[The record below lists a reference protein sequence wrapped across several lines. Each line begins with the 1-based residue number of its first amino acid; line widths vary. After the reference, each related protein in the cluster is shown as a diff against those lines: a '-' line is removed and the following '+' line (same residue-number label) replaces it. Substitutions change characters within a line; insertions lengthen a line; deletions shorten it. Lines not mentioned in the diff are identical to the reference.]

1 MDIYSNISIIIVLAV
16 FINYINFRFI
26 KMQPTIAIMT
36 TSLIIS
42 ILSLFLDRIG
52 FHSIHRDV
60 TQFVANLNFRDLLM
74 NLMLGCLLFAGSLT
88 IDISQL
94 KKQKWDIAILATIS
108 VLASAFIIGIF
119 TYYLLPVF
127 HIKLSFISCL
137 LFGAL
142 ISPTD
147 PIAVLSIFKKSHA
160 PKKLSLAIAAESLF
174 NDGLAVV
181 LFMTISHFA
190 FVPNAHPSAEAITFL
205 FLQKS
210 LGGLLFGLI
219 LSFAAYF
226 LMKPIDDHKI
236 EILLTLALVTGGYTL
251 AQMISVSGP
260 LAMVTV
266 GIFIASRKREIV
278 ISKNSREHIETFWGL
293 IDELLN
299 AILFLLIGFEIL
311 VIPVSFL
318 QMFASLTLIPLLL
331 LARYITVAFPMI
343 FLKLKRNY
351 PPYSIRIMTWG
362 GLRGGV
368 AVALAL
374 SLPFGN
380 ARDIILPMTYIIV
393 LFSILCQGTTIKYLV
408 RKAKFSHVKQKET
421 KELISPEHAEA
432 MLDKLSHKPVDILE

>member
-26 KMQPTIAIMT
+26 KMQSTIAIML

-52 FHSIHRDV
+52 FHSIHSDV

-74 NLMLGCLLFAGSLT
+74 NFMLGFLLFAGSLT

-108 VLASAFIIGIF
+108 VLASAFVIAVF
-119 TYYLLPVF
+119 TYYLLRLF
-127 HIKLSFISCL
+127 HIDLNFIGCL

-147 PIAVLSIFKKSHA
+147 PIAVLSVFKQANA
-160 PKKLSLAIAAESLF
+160 PKKLSLTIAAESLF

-181 LFMTISHFA
+181 LFITISHFA
-190 FVPNAHPSAEAITFL
+190 FTANLHPTAGAITLL
-205 FLQKS
+205 FLHKS
-210 LGGLLFGLI
+210 VGGLLFGLA
-219 LSFAAYF
+219 LSFIAYF

-236 EILLTLALVTGGYTL
+236 EILLTLAIVTGGYTL
-251 AQMISVSGP
+251 AQTIGVSGP

-318 QMFASLTLIPLLL
+318 QMFASLAAIPLLL
-331 LARYITVAFPMI
+331 LARYITVALPMS
-343 FLKLKRNY
+343 FLKVWRRY

-374 SLPFGN
+374 SIPQG
-380 ARDIILPMTYIIV
+380 ATRDVILPMTYIVV
-393 LFSILCQGTTIKYLV
+393 LFSILCQGTTLKYLV
-408 RKAKFSHVKQKET
+408 RKAKFSHLKQKAT
-421 KELISPEHAEA
+421 KEIITSEHAEA
-432 MLDKLSHKPVDILE
+432 MLDKLSSTETNT

>member
-1 MDIYSNISIIIVLAV
+1 MDIYSSISIIIVLAV
-16 FINYINFRFI
+16 LINYINFRFI
-26 KMQPTIAIMT
+26 KIQPTIAIML

-42 ILSLFLDRIG
+42 IFSLFLDRIG

-108 VLASAFIIGIF
+108 VLASAFVIAVF
-119 TYYLLPVF
+119 TYYLLQLF
-127 HIKLSFISCL
+127 HIELSFIGCL

-147 PIAVLSIFKKSHA
+147 PIAVLSIFKKSKA
-160 PKKLSLAIAAESLF
+160 PKKLSLTIVAESLF

-181 LFMTISHFA
+181 LFITISHFA
-190 FVPNAHPSAEAITFL
+190 FTANVHPTAGAITLL
-205 FLQKS
+205 FLHKA
-210 LGGLLFGLI
+210 LGGLLFGGL
-219 LSFAAYF
+219 LSLAAYF
-226 LMKPIDDHKI
+226 LMKPIDDHKL
-236 EILLTLALVTGGYTL
+236 EILLTLAIVTGGYTL
-251 AQMISVSGP
+251 AQVIGVSGP

-278 ISKNSREHIETFWGL
+278 ISKNSREHIEAFWNL

-318 QMFASLTLIPLLL
+318 QMFASLAAIPLLL
-331 LARYITVAFPMI
+331 LARYLTVALPMG
-343 FLKLKRNY
+343 FLKIWRKY

-362 GLRGGV
+362 GIRGGV

-374 SLPFGN
+374 SIPQGSM
-380 ARDIILPMTYIIV
+380 RDIILPMSYIVV
-393 LFSILCQGTTIKYLV
+393 LFSILCQGTTIKFLV
-408 RKAKFSHVKQKET
+408 RRAKLSHLKQKAM
-421 KELISPEHAEA
+421 KELIASEQAEA
-432 MLDKLSHKPVDILE
+432 MVDKI